1 MIPNYEGLDT
11 LRARG
16 LRLTRPRRLILDVVR
31 ATDAHPT
38 AAFVYQR
45 VRRRLPR
52 VSLATVYRNL
62 RMLAAEGFLAE
73 RTDAGGLRFDSNTGP
88 HDHFTCLTCG
98 RIYDVPARAE
108 RSGRR
113 RIAARTG
120 FEVLDHR
127 TEYYVRCGACRRQH
141 GLLRRG
147 RNVGF
152 KKEYYELS
160 LKLAKPLFDALIDAG
175 APTAATDCPLAALQ
189 IEQGTGR
196 KPKHPIEVLASAYG
210 LEE

>member
-1 MIPNYEGLDT
+1 MIPNNKALDT
-11 LRARG
+11 LRDRG
-16 LRLTRPRRLILDVVR
+16 LRLTRPRRIILDVVR

-73 RTDAGGLRFDSNTGP
+73 RADAAGMRFDGNTGR
-88 HDHFTCLTCG
+88 HDHFTCLSCG

-108 RSGRR
+108 RPARR
-113 RIAARTG
+113 RLPARPG

-127 TEYYVRCGACRRQH
+127 TEYYGRCGTCRRPSGRSSLTPQ
-141 GLLRRG
+141 RRSNG
-147 RNVGF
+147 
-152 KKEYYELS
+152 
-160 LKLAKPLFDALIDAG
+160 KP
-175 APTAATDCPLAALQ
+175 
-189 IEQGTGR
+189 QG
-196 KPKHPIEVLASAYG
+196 H
-210 LEE
+210 

>member
-16 LRLTRPRRLILDVVR
+16 LRLTRPRRLILDAVR

-38 AAFVYQR
+38 AAFVYRQ

-73 RTDAGGLRFDSNTGP
+73 CTDAGGLRFDGNTGP

-98 RIYDVPARAE
+98 RIYDVPARDE

-113 RIAARTG
+113 RVAARTG

-127 TEYYVRCGACRRQH
+127 TEYYGRCGACRRP
-141 GLLRRG
+141 RG
-147 RNVGF
+147 R
-152 KKEYYELS
+152 S
-160 LKLAKPLFDALIDAG
+160 PLTRHRRTYG
-175 APTAATDCPLAALQ
+175 RP
-189 IEQGTGR
+189 QG
-196 KPKHPIEVLASAYG
+196 H
-210 LEE
+210 

>member
-1 MIPNYEGLDT
+1 MIPKYDGLDT

-38 AAFVYQR
+38 AAFVYRQ

-73 RTDAGGLRFDSNTGP
+73 RADAGGLRFDGNTGP

-98 RIYDVPARAE
+98 RIYDVAARDD

-113 RIAARTG
+113 RVAARTG

-127 TEYYVRCGACRRQH
+127 TEYYGRCGACRRQ
-141 GLLRRG
+141 RG
-147 RNVGF
+147 R
-152 KKEYYELS
+152 S
-160 LKLAKPLFDALIDAG
+160 PLTRHRRTYG
-175 APTAATDCPLAALQ
+175 RP
-189 IEQGTGR
+189 QG
-196 KPKHPIEVLASAYG
+196 H
-210 LEE
+210 

>member
-38 AAFVYQR
+38 AAFVYQK

-73 RTDAGGLRFDSNTGP
+73 RTDAGGLRFDGNTGP
-88 HDHFTCLTCG
+88 HDHFTCLACR
-98 RIYDVPARAE
+98 RIFDVPARVE
-108 RSGRR
+108 RRARR
-113 RIAARTG
+113 RLPTRTG
-120 FEVLDHR
+120 FEVLDQR
-127 TEYYVRCGACRRQH
+127 TR
-141 GLLRRG
+141 
-147 RNVGF
+147 
-152 KKEYYELS
+152 
-160 LKLAKPLFDALIDAG
+160 
-175 APTAATDCPLAALQ
+175 
-189 IEQGTGR
+189 
-196 KPKHPIEVLASAYG
+196 
-210 LEE
+210 